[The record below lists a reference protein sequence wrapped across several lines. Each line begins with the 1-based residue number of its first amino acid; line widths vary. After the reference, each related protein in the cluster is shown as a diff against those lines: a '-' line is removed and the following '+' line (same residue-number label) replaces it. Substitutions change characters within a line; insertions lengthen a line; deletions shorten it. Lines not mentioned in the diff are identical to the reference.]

1 MSSTKEFPMES
12 QTTLVLPAQVYADI
26 CDVVSRTQDGFETGV
41 LLFGVAVRDHRVVL
55 AIAGP
60 GPRATHEPVHYSA
73 DNDYASEVYNTLR
86 SALPSIEW
94 LGELHVH
101 PRGMP
106 WLSQGD
112 RRTVREILEGAAAD
126 TVRPHEFIAGVMQRH
141 SGKVD
146 IYPYYFRSSTEGR
159 TIPMERVPTDAEIV
173 RNARLA
179 AVENRRAVL
188 PENAPASRKEAPR
201 CQGWFQKVVSIVRRK
216 NT

>member
-1 MSSTKEFPMES
+1 MGY

-26 CDVVSRTQDGFETGV
+26 CDVVSRTKDGCETGV
-41 LLFGVAVRDHRVVL
+41 WLFGVPVRQFHVVL

-60 GPRATHEPVHYSA
+60 GPRATHEPVHYLA

-126 TVRPHEFIAGVMQRH
+126 TVRPHEFIAGVMQRRA
-141 SGKVD
+141 GKVD
-146 IYPYYFRSSTEGR
+146 IYPYYFRSFTEGR

-173 RNARLA
+173 RSARLA

-188 PENAPASRKEAPR
+188 PKNEPPSKKEAPR
-201 CQGWFQKVVSIVRRK
+201 CQGWFQKVVSMIRRK